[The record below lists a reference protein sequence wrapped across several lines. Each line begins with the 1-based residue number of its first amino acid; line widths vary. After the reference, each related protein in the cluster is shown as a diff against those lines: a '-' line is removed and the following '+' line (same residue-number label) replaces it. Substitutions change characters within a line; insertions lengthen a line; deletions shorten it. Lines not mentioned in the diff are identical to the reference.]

1 MTTVLTIAGTPK
13 LRLPNNQWLKG
24 RNALNT
30 ADVELLRLDS
40 NNKPQFGVGVSP
52 RVRIA
57 EVVADGNSGTITFDN
72 IPASYRDLELVLL
85 GRSTALLAYTS
96 AKIRLNGDTGSNF
109 GRQDI
114 FNQDYTTVD
123 ASRDSAGNAVS
134 LGSFPAA
141 NAPANLPGIVLMRV
155 PFYARTTFTK
165 VWWQEHVEN
174 DDFDMGEFYL
184 SITGGVWDSTAAIT
198 RIDLMLNSGNWVSGS
213 VATLYGLP

>member
-134 LGSFPAA
+134 LGKMS
-141 NAPANLPGIVLMRV
+141 
-155 PFYARTTFTK
+155 
-165 VWWQEHVEN
+165 
-174 DDFDMGEFYL
+174 YL